1 LLWIFFEIESHFK
14 PRPAGTVILLLM
26 LLLIAGITGVHHQAY
41 LLVEM
46 GAYKLFVL
54 AGLEL

>member
-1 LLWIFFEIESHFK
+1 
-14 PRPAGTVILLLM
+14 M
-26 LLLIAGITGVHHQAY
+26 LLLIPGITGVHHQAY